1 MTKLLG
7 LYGVVSLGVLLSS
20 PVPISSQQ
28 ILPAFPRDGAIKVK
42 DVERFRIWDVTLQR
56 GKSTGTRKL
65 DLDQVSVSLNDGA
78 LKVTLPDGT
87 WRIEQERVGS
97 VRFESKGSVLE
108 EQGLSDMPV
117 HEEVFQLKE
126 SVPLPWPVTANT
138 PAQFPRVNT
147 VKLFETDRI
156 NVWDERWIP
165 GDRITRH
172 LHYHRTAAVF
182 LEEGTLRL
190 IPDQGEAGAPFTR
203 KPGEVIV
210 TDSFNPSPHEEE
222 QVAGSP
228 RAIWIEFK

>member
-1 MTKLLG
+1 MMKLFG
-7 LYGVVSLGVLLSS
+7 LYAVVSLSLLFS
-20 PVPISSQQ
+20 PQVPISSQQ
-28 ILPAFPRDGAIKVK
+28 ILPPFPRAGAIEAK
-42 DVERFRIWDVTLQR
+42 DAERFRIWDVTLQR
-56 GKSTGTRKL
+56 GESTGTRKL
-65 DLDQVSVSLNDGA
+65 DLDQVSVSLTEGA
-78 LKVTLPDGT
+78 LKFTLPDGT

-97 VRFESKGSVLE
+97 IRFESKGTVLE
-108 EQGLSDMPV
+108 EQSLSDLTF
-117 HEEVFQLKE
+117 HEEVFQLKD
-126 SVPLPWPVTANT
+126 SVPLPWPVTTNI

-147 VKLFETDRI
+147 VKVFETDRI

-165 GDRITRH
+165 GTRITRH

-182 LEEGTLRL
+182 LEGGTLRL

-210 TDSFNPSPHEEE
+210 TDSFNPTPHEEE